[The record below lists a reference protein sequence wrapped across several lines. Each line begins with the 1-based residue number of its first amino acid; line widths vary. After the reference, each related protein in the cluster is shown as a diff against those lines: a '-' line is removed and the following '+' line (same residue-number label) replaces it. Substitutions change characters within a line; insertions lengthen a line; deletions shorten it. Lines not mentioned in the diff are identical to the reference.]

1 MTLLILMHGGE
12 TLTTNRKNGIHNSQD
27 APLRAG
33 ILTERH
39 RDSGAKDSKP
49 GAIARD
55 LPLSN
60 GGVMPSQDTPQ
71 EKQLAA
77 ADKPALVLQSRAEL
91 RDLLIKAGLAR
102 AAAEKVARGGW
113 PALSG
118 ETTETDLAEDAA
130 ELARALAATLTEF

>member
-1 MTLLILMHGGE
+1 MTP
-12 TLTTNRKNGIHNSQD
+12 LTKDQKSGNSIPQD
-27 APLRAG
+27 APRRAG
-33 ILTERH
+33 IPTERH
-39 RDSGAKDSKP
+39 RDSGAEDSKP
-49 GAIARD
+49 GKTARD

-60 GGVMPSQDTPQ
+60 GGVMPSPDTPQ
-71 EKQLAA
+71 EKQPDAA
-77 ADKPALVLQSRAEL
+77 RKPALVLQSRADL

-130 ELARALAATLTEF
+130 ALARALAETLTEI